1 MKRLVYLFSA
11 VLAIALIAGCK
22 PKIVAVDITVQ
33 LFSENSPL
41 AVEGIPV
48 TLADAAGATTFTA
61 NTDAAGAAKFTVN
74 PGSYVASC
82 TFKNV
87 EDGLRVVY
95 NGSNSAILV
104 AEQTEGSFKLE
115 LSKVQSQQLIIKEL
129 YCGGCPKDDGSGAYS
144 NDGYII
150 VYNNSEFEADA
161 SDLVFGNLN
170 PYNGHATNKYYG
182 TDNKLV
188 YESDNWVP
196 AGGAVWYFKNPVKIP
211 AYSQIVIAVF
221 GAIDHTATVKASVD
235 LSKADYYWMSNSE
248 IPAYTNKKYAVAE
261 TIPASHY
268 LSGIAINMGN
278 AWVLSNSAPAL
289 YMGKMPK
296 AQLEQ
301 LCNDTEKFDQTAGTG
316 NVTWAVKFPKA
327 NVIGALEVF
336 QSTKLETSNLRF
348 PASLNT
354 GYAALT
360 NQKGYTIYRNVDKEA
375 TEALPEN
382 EGKIVYNYAGGT
394 QDVNGS
400 TDPSGIDA
408 EASIAAGAHIIYLQT
423 NDSGKDFHQRSVSSL
438 KK

>member
-188 YESDNWVP
+188 YESDN
-196 AGGAVWYFKNPVKIP
+196 
-211 AYSQIVIAVF
+211 
-221 GAIDHTATVKASVD
+221 
-235 LSKADYYWMSNSE
+235 
-248 IPAYTNKKYAVAE
+248 
-261 TIPASHY
+261 
-268 LSGIAINMGN
+268 
-278 AWVLSNSAPAL
+278 
-289 YMGKMPK
+289 
-296 AQLEQ
+296 
-301 LCNDTEKFDQTAGTG
+301 
-316 NVTWAVKFPKA
+316 
-327 NVIGALEVF
+327 
-336 QSTKLETSNLRF
+336 
-348 PASLNT
+348 
-354 GYAALT
+354 
-360 NQKGYTIYRNVDKEA
+360 
-375 TEALPEN
+375 
-382 EGKIVYNYAGGT
+382 
-394 QDVNGS
+394 
-400 TDPSGIDA
+400 
-408 EASIAAGAHIIYLQT
+408 
-423 NDSGKDFHQRSVSSL
+423 
-438 KK
+438 